1 MTVRGENGAEAQRTA
16 AEAQRTA
23 LAAGP
28 LVRARGVT
36 KSYGGVQA
44 LVHAD
49 LELLPGEIHALLG
62 ENGAGKSTLVK
73 IVAGREHA
81 DGGELHVAG
90 GSGDVS
96 VVYQELTVVPDLS
109 VLDNVFLGNPV
120 VKPLVRRRSLR
131 PVARRHLELLGL
143 GDVDLD
149 RPAGELTLA
158 ERQLVEIARATAR
171 ECRTVILDEPT
182 ATLSDVEI
190 ERVFAAARG
199 LRENGCAVVWI
210 SHRLKEVFE
219 LADKVTVMRN
229 GRHVS
234 TDPASALTPDE
245 LVARMIGS
253 RAIAERQRATR
264 SNDGRDGAKPLV
276 RLVRLSLPGRF
287 APLDLDLAP
296 GEIVGIT
303 GQIGSGA
310 DWVTKAVAGLDR
322 DRAGRVEID
331 GREVPA
337 RGVRAALAH
346 GISYVSGDR
355 QRDGVFL
362 DMSVERNI
370 SSMVLGDVAPHGV
383 LQRGKE
389 RSLGERLGSLMA
401 IDRRR
406 MASRAG
412 DLSGGNQ
419 QKVSLAKS
427 IAPQP
432 RLLVLNEPTRGV
444 DVGARAE
451 IYDHLRKLAEGGA
464 AVLLFSTDLV
474 EIREACDRVVTMF
487 RGRVVR
493 AASVEGLDEQAML
506 RDILHPQGAEEVA
519 A

>member
-1 MTVRGENGAEAQRTA
+1 MSASAPVAPTTTE
-16 AEAQRTA
+16 
-23 LAAGP
+23 P
-28 LVRARGVT
+28 LVRAIGVT

-44 LVHAD
+44 LAHAD
-49 LELLPGEIHALLG
+49 LELLPGEVHALLG

-73 IVAGREHA
+73 IIAGRVQP

-90 GSGDVS
+90 GTDDVS
-96 VVYQELTVVPDLS
+96 VVYQELTIVPALS
-109 VLDNVFLGNPV
+109 VLDNVFLGHPI
-120 VKPLVRRRSLR
+120 VKPLMRRRALR
-131 PVARRHLELLGL
+131 PLARRHLETLGL
-143 GDVDLD
+143 GHVDLD
-149 RPAGELTLA
+149 RPADELTLA

-190 ERVFAAARG
+190 ERVFAAARR
-199 LRENGCAVVWI
+199 LRDNGCAVVWI

-234 TDPASALTPDE
+234 TDPTSALTPDE

-253 RAIAERQRATR
+253 RALEER
-264 SNDGRDGAKPLV
+264 GRVARVRGEAQGPARV
-276 RLVRLSLPGRF
+276 RLERLALPDRF
-287 APLDLDLAP
+287 APLDLELAA

-310 DWVTKAVAGLDR
+310 DWVTKTVAGL
-322 DRAGRVEID
+322 
-331 GREVPA
+331 GRERSGRIVLDGEEIGNG
-337 RGVRAALAH
+337 GVRGALGA

-355 QRDGVFL
+355 ARDGVFL
-362 DMSVERNI
+362 DASVERNI
-370 SSMVLGDVAPHGV
+370 SSMVLGEVAPGGL

-389 RSLGERLGSLMA
+389 RSLGERLGRLMA
-401 IDRRR
+401 IDKRRLG
-406 MASRAG
+406 SRAG

-427 IAPQP
+427 IAPSP
-432 RLLVLNEPTRGV
+432 KLLVLNEPTRGV

-451 IYDHLRKLAEGGA
+451 IYDHLRKLAEDGA

-474 EIREACDRVVTMF
+474 EIIEACDRVVTMF

-493 AASVEGLDEQAML
+493 IADVDGLDEQAIL
-506 RDILHPQGAEEVA
+506 RDILHPQDEEVA